1 MSRVP
6 GRSIKLNLTIA
17 SYLKESRSLVVAGG
31 LNIVLAGSCWIVI
44 GKIRLSFSKGVK

>member
-1 MSRVP
+1 M
-6 GRSIKLNLTIA
+6 KLNLAIA
-17 SYLKESRSLVVAGG
+17 SYLKEFRSMVSIITGG